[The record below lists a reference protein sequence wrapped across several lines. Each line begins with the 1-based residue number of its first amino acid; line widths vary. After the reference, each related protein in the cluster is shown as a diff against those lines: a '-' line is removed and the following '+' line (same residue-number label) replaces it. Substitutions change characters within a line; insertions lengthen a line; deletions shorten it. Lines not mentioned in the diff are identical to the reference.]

1 MSDLESKI
9 EKYFVKKTKENKSVA
24 FKFVSPG
31 TRGVPDRL
39 VLRWDGGI
47 EFVELKKE
55 GEQLRPS
62 QKVIKKL
69 LERYGQTVTVI
80 DTKEG
85 VDDFW
90 KYRAF
95 VA

>member
-1 MSDLESKI
+1 MTTTESAI
-9 EKYFVKKTKENKSVA
+9 ERYFLKKTRENRSDA

-31 TRGVPDRL
+31 RRGVPDRI
-39 VLRWDGGI
+39 VFRWDGGI
-47 EFVELKKE
+47 EFVELKKP

-69 LERYGQTVTVI
+69 LEHYGQTVTVI